1 MCGIAGYFG
10 EKNFVVNKNQ
20 QKKRFLKLCR
30 IEAQIT
36 KVFLKK
42 NYLIDF

>member
-10 EKNFVVNKNQ
+10 EKNFVVNKIN
-20 QKKRFLKLCR
+20 KKDFKIMSYRG
-30 IEAQIT
+30 QIT